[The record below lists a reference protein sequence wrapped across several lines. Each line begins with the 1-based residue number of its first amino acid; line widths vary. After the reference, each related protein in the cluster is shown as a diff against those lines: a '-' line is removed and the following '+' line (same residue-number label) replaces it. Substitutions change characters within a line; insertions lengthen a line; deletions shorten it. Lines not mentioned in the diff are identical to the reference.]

1 MNPSMDTDEE
11 NDAKDEKSIVKL
23 MKSKLPQFSNE
34 ADWEM
39 AIFEL
44 SLVLDRV
51 WPHKDDLNIME
62 YMTNPSYNSHPGMR
76 RRADS
81 LIYFALTLS
90 AKKDS
95 YAKMQIMAASHKDA
109 VPCVLTNEGKK
120 LYQMFQG
127 MFTMTNLHQAS
138 LPSVRADFYAIA
150 QKENETILQYT
161 SRVDITV
168 ATLAKLGEK
177 ISTGAWIYALGNGLH
192 EEYKDCKHGIL
203 YNKPGFDTVMSV
215 KTKLLSEEAVI
226 TSKNKKASTEHSKAV
241 KEKEDEIALLAL
253 KTQES
258 REANATNAKDKSDT
272 ETKENAFL
280 LVKGKGGKGKGK
292 GKPNGGSRWYAQDWQ
307 QWGSSNKADN
317 PHSNPWTRP
326 LKGKGRGKAKGFDAQ
341 NLWCDIH
348 QKYGHSTD
356 WCFENPNRTNG
367 APPPSAGL
375 WCETC
380 NRTGHT
386 ANDCYATSIK
396 ISPKGK
402 GKKGNSGDRN
412 WKSQNFPASYS
423 SEQAT
428 PALHE
433 ESSSTKQVWWQDH
446 ELGSVLLDGQQ
457 QQHTNINDN
466 EDQQHNTD
474 NAMDDEHAEANAIT
488 QHASIPDSLSEGT
501 DDEISAYI
509 DLVILAIVTN
519 INRQQ
524 RYSQNPSDGL
534 LKEIQEHSAYIT
546 SAEECTNIH
555 IRRIIREFKT
565 LINYEETL
573 TTERRA
579 SITTIKT
586 DHESRIEIEDSGT
599 AEIETECEAELQ
611 PGYELETELDNNDEP
626 SSQCHSSEHNHY
638 DIPHAKREPKVG
650 MTHQI
655 LIQVQQIGVK
665 KKLMSELLSL
675 STQHIIEEVG
685 SDPKLPQVT
694 QINHEMILEL
704 IELRQLERQ
713 YMQQVAFSNELVL
726 MVRDNCVRHD
736 AVDSSLNAVH
746 VIGPLADPHDQLE
759 LDEQRSH
766 DHNMGQMQD
775 DILYE
780 ENEATERIIEA
791 FESLNSSDNGSE
803 RSADYHYEPPDSSED
818 DLYENTDTDDGI
830 EELIDEIG
838 GNTKLIA
845 FLQKQR
851 ATIFRLR
858 ARIARMNGM
867 LADAGLVERTTQH
880 QPHDTTGGTASVL
893 MDSETDMSCLLK
905 PLGDPAAT
913 TKYLYNPTIK
923 NEIASQLAK
932 IQSHNS
938 TTPELWMYFDSGAS
952 RSVIS
957 TSSPIRKHLNAIQP
971 TYGSC
976 SIGNGTPLHYI
987 EKGNIKDNLEIT
999 VVKDLKYDLFSSV
1012 SAAKLG
1018 LTSVIDFDLATG
1030 ENHSYTIDKLNG
1042 NVTPLV
1048 ERGRGILELPL
1059 HLMIPTSQCL
1069 SLTQNFAPVQP
1080 EFSPN
1085 VISTFW
1091 HYYDDPS
1098 FDPATRENNTTEL
1111 SLFTFDILK
1120 SLSERERDF
1129 LIHARLGHL
1138 PRKSIL
1144 QMIKNGTTGIDLY
1157 SGKFK
1162 ELCKPCMQ
1170 AKQRAE
1176 NHGREH
1182 ERHPKGRPGEH
1193 LHSDLAILSTL
1204 DHNGNKYVLTVVDEI
1219 SHEIVIALLKRKTAD
1234 DVFRVSQ
1241 KIQLSITAR
1250 TGNKLLTWQF
1260 DRGTEFL
1267 NSTFEKW
1274 LKLDLGVTQRFSNIE
1289 HPWENGMAERSF
1301 QTLFALARSM
1311 LKHADLPDRL
1321 WGKAVL
1327 HSVYLHNRS
1336 PTSALGGIAPLQF
1349 RTNEP
1354 IDLKHMRV
1362 FGSPAQIFLRPTIR
1376 KDKKLSDRSVSGT
1389 FVGISDKGNG
1399 YIFLVRK
1406 SKNFGEIDSK
1416 DLVEIDSKDVKFN
1429 ETFAEHRERKGKLT
1443 TASNIDPDLRDE
1455 HNDVTNTNKETDKTN
1470 TSDESSDNDD
1480 VDEIDPTHENK
1491 IKNPGKEN
1499 DADGKRQ
1506 PLRQRNAPRQFLL
1519 PGSHTDKVNKH
1530 KENVMLKNLCNAT
1543 DKWEAAIA
1551 MQPFSEH
1558 ELETR
1563 RHQIEEREIGIR
1575 RQQYSNVS
1583 LDNLILDCMEAQLD
1597 DETKL
1602 MKELELLSACA
1613 FSTDNQEMLMSTLLN
1628 EQDINL
1634 SMSDPKS
1641 QNEIDRMDP
1650 KDAERFNKATV
1661 AEVNGMKHKNVFKHT
1676 TLDELPQDTKIY
1688 QSIVN
1693 WTSKTNLGVYVKTK
1707 CRICFGGHIYDKSY
1721 TDTFA
1726 PTVNFCTVL
1735 VIICLSAMFGWFIGG
1750 LDYSQAYLNADI
1762 DEICVMRAPISVREY
1777 NSRGQEYYWLLK
1789 KAIYGHPKAS
1799 RLWADCLHKKLV
1811 ELGYTQF
1818 LTDQCVYGRWEN
1830 WNPTDI
1836 YDNKIPDKS
1845 SFIFLL
1851 IHSDDI
1857 IIVSHDDNIMNAAKA
1872 ELLQA
1877 FEGTDNGRLT
1887 SFCGVEIRSSKHH
1900 ISLSMEYYWNKLMQ
1914 KFNVKPDEIEN
1925 APLKTKIKRSECP
1938 AEPDEKLKNSYL
1950 QIIGSII
1957 YGYTHCRLDLAY
1969 PVNMLTRIMHSPA
1982 EEHFNLL
1989 KKLLHYING
1998 TKNWTLNYY
2007 RDFSV
2012 FYGMDFIFFCNV
2024 DAAHADDEET
2034 HRSTGG
2040 WFFFLRKGQ
2049 GAVAAKSGQ
2058 TKDIP
2063 LSSTES
2069 ETIWGSNAAMQGAF
2083 LKQFLDETRLFKS
2096 TSFEMHEDCQPMIN
2110 AQKRNVSQSRFKHM
2124 RTKHHYIRK
2133 LIFDGWCKLIKIP
2146 TKMNTADMATKI
2158 LSAASVAIFSKIVLG
2173 LPDTLQW
2180 AADSEYLAMFT

>member
-241 KEKEDEIALLAL
+241 KEKEDEIALLAF

-307 QWGSSNKADN
+307 QWGLLNKADN

-893 MDSETDMSCLLK
+893 MDSETDVSCLLK

-1406 SKNFGEIDSK
+1406 SKYFGEIDSK

>member
-1 MNPSMDTDEE
+1 
-11 NDAKDEKSIVKL
+11 
-23 MKSKLPQFSNE
+23 
-34 ADWEM
+34 
-39 AIFEL
+39 
-44 SLVLDRV
+44 
-51 WPHKDDLNIME
+51 
-62 YMTNPSYNSHPGMR
+62 
-76 RRADS
+76 
-81 LIYFALTLS
+81 
-90 AKKDS
+90 
-95 YAKMQIMAASHKDA
+95 
-109 VPCVLTNEGKK
+109 
-120 LYQMFQG
+120 
-127 MFTMTNLHQAS
+127 
-138 LPSVRADFYAIA
+138 
-150 QKENETILQYT
+150 
-161 SRVDITV
+161 
-168 ATLAKLGEK
+168 
-177 ISTGAWIYALGNGLH
+177 
-192 EEYKDCKHGIL
+192 
-203 YNKPGFDTVMSV
+203 
-215 KTKLLSEEAVI
+215 
-226 TSKNKKASTEHSKAV
+226 
-241 KEKEDEIALLAL
+241 
-253 KTQES
+253 
-258 REANATNAKDKSDT
+258 
-272 ETKENAFL
+272 
-280 LVKGKGGKGKGK
+280 
-292 GKPNGGSRWYAQDWQ
+292 
-307 QWGSSNKADN
+307 
-317 PHSNPWTRP
+317 
-326 LKGKGRGKAKGFDAQ
+326 
-341 NLWCDIH
+341 
-348 QKYGHSTD
+348 
-356 WCFENPNRTNG
+356 
-367 APPPSAGL
+367 
-375 WCETC
+375 
-380 NRTGHT
+380 
-386 ANDCYATSIK
+386 
-396 ISPKGK
+396 
-402 GKKGNSGDRN
+402 
-412 WKSQNFPASYS
+412 
-423 SEQAT
+423 
-428 PALHE
+428 
-433 ESSSTKQVWWQDH
+433 
-446 ELGSVLLDGQQ
+446 
-457 QQHTNINDN
+457 
-466 EDQQHNTD
+466 
-474 NAMDDEHAEANAIT
+474 
-488 QHASIPDSLSEGT
+488 
-501 DDEISAYI
+501 
-509 DLVILAIVTN
+509 
-519 INRQQ
+519 
-524 RYSQNPSDGL
+524 
-534 LKEIQEHSAYIT
+534 
-546 SAEECTNIH
+546 
-555 IRRIIREFKT
+555 
-565 LINYEETL
+565 
-573 TTERRA
+573 
-579 SITTIKT
+579 
-586 DHESRIEIEDSGT
+586 
-599 AEIETECEAELQ
+599 
-611 PGYELETELDNNDEP
+611 
-626 SSQCHSSEHNHY
+626 
-638 DIPHAKREPKVG
+638 
-650 MTHQI
+650 
-655 LIQVQQIGVK
+655 
-665 KKLMSELLSL
+665 
-675 STQHIIEEVG
+675 
-685 SDPKLPQVT
+685 
-694 QINHEMILEL
+694 
-704 IELRQLERQ
+704 
-713 YMQQVAFSNELVL
+713 
-726 MVRDNCVRHD
+726 
-736 AVDSSLNAVH
+736 
-746 VIGPLADPHDQLE
+746 
-759 LDEQRSH
+759 
-766 DHNMGQMQD
+766 
-775 DILYE
+775 
-780 ENEATERIIEA
+780 
-791 FESLNSSDNGSE
+791 
-803 RSADYHYEPPDSSED
+803 
-818 DLYENTDTDDGI
+818 
-830 EELIDEIG
+830 
-838 GNTKLIA
+838 
-845 FLQKQR
+845 
-851 ATIFRLR
+851 
-858 ARIARMNGM
+858 
-867 LADAGLVERTTQH
+867 
-880 QPHDTTGGTASVL
+880 
-893 MDSETDMSCLLK
+893 
-905 PLGDPAAT
+905 
-913 TKYLYNPTIK
+913 
-923 NEIASQLAK
+923 
-932 IQSHNS
+932 
-938 TTPELWMYFDSGAS
+938 
-952 RSVIS
+952 
-957 TSSPIRKHLNAIQP
+957 
-971 TYGSC
+971 
-976 SIGNGTPLHYI
+976 
-987 EKGNIKDNLEIT
+987 
-999 VVKDLKYDLFSSV
+999 
-1012 SAAKLG
+1012 
-1018 LTSVIDFDLATG
+1018 
-1030 ENHSYTIDKLNG
+1030 
-1042 NVTPLV
+1042 
-1048 ERGRGILELPL
+1048 
-1059 HLMIPTSQCL
+1059 
-1069 SLTQNFAPVQP
+1069 
-1080 EFSPN
+1080 
-1085 VISTFW
+1085 
-1091 HYYDDPS
+1091 
-1098 FDPATRENNTTEL
+1098 
-1111 SLFTFDILK
+1111 
-1120 SLSERERDF
+1120 
-1129 LIHARLGHL
+1129 
-1138 PRKSIL
+1138 
-1144 QMIKNGTTGIDLY
+1144 
-1157 SGKFK
+1157 
-1162 ELCKPCMQ
+1162 
-1170 AKQRAE
+1170 
-1176 NHGREH
+1176 
-1182 ERHPKGRPGEH
+1182 
-1193 LHSDLAILSTL
+1193 L

-1406 SKNFGEIDSK
+1406 SKYFGEIDSK